1 MNLGLVMKLLHV
13 FAAFWFIS
21 GVVARDL
28 TFWWAAKG
36 STVQEVSALLQ
47 VSDFFER
54 WGVIRGGFL
63 VLIFGLL
70 TVWLQRWPLFGFLQD
85 APTNWLLL
93 SFILFVGGG
102 AVIAPLRLIARRQQR
117 AQALEEALAKGSITP
132 ELSAALNDKVVNT
145 FRKAELITMVVI
157 VFLMEVKPF

>member
-1 MNLGLVMKLLHV
+1 MNLGLIMKLLHV

-28 TFWWAAKG
+28 TFWRAGKA
-36 STVQEVSALLQ
+36 SSVQEVSALLH
-47 VSDFFER
+47 VSEFFER
-54 WGVIRGGFL
+54 WEVIRGGFL
-63 VLIFGLL
+63 VLVFGLL
-70 TVWLQRWPLFGFLQD
+70 TAWLQRWPLFGFLQG

-93 SFILFVGGG
+93 SIILSVGGS

-117 AQALEEALAKGSITP
+117 AQALEEALGKGSITP

-145 FRKAELITMVVI
+145 FRKVELITMAVI
-157 VFLMEVKPF
+157 VFLMEAKPF